1 MSYKYIETKSVNPN
15 KGMMCPQV
23 IAPEYTRGFEE
34 HKIYDAGLCH
44 GAKLH
49 RFKNYRGECSGIYFE
64 ECEVCYGERENEA
77 KMIKKWNDATEH
89 ENHKDLIRTFF
100 GIRAFF
106 RGRE

>member
-15 KGMMCPQV
+15 KGMMFPQV
-23 IAPEYTRGFEE
+23 MTPEYTRGFEE

-64 ECEVCYGERENEA
+64 EHEVHYVKRENEA
-77 KMIKKWNDATEH
+77 KMINEWNIATERIS
-89 ENHKDLIRTFF
+89 HKDLIYNFS
-100 GIRAFF
+100 G
-106 RGRE
+106 GRE